1 MSMFQDIAEEQF
13 EKEMLSLLKD
23 FAEPEDF
30 VYDSWRSEKCFDY
43 RKCIQR
49 VVEIAKK
56 AK

>member
-13 EKEMLSLLKD
+13 EKETLSLLKD

-30 VYDSWRSEKCFDY
+30 VYDSWRNEKCFDY

-49 VVEIAKK
+49 VLEIAKK